1 MHFALETLLDRI
13 YPRVLQH
20 DATDGER
27 RAASG
32 ERTMEF
38 EMRNNVQPRNSPL
51 QFFLLRQTPGIPLL
65 DFAGTTTTT
74 TEFGCEPKD
83 TSGRCVNVGSGTG
96 ETTRKVLLP
105 VLNRDAVTIGTDVSE
120 SMVEYANR
128 IHGVD
133 GVLEFETLDIFRR
146 ETCPRSTSPSST
158 TRSHSP
164 FCISATTSGLKK

>member
-1 MHFALETLLDRI
+1 MRRTAN
-13 YPRVLQH
+13 
-20 DATDGER
+20 GER
-27 RAASG
+27 RAASAQWSSRC
-32 ERTMEF
+32 EITF
-38 EMRNNVQPRNSPL
+38 S
-51 QFFLLRQTPGIPLL
+51 PGILRCNSFCCDRRRGFL
-65 DFAGTTTTT
+65 SSISQERRRRRRYMQRQNVTYFVQ
-74 TEFGCEPKD
+74 EFGCEPKD

-164 FCISATTSGLKK
+164 FCISATTSDAGLKK